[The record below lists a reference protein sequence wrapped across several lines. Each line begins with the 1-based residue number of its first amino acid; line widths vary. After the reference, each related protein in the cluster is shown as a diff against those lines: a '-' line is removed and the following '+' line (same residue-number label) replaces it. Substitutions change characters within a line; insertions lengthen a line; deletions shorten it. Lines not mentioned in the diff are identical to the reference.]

1 MKQSYIFLIAIL
13 AVAVG
18 IIYWSV
24 SNAGTASNFV
34 QARKTGKNVQVAGQL
49 NKDKDMIYNPTV
61 NTDLFTFYMIDREG
75 NEQLVNYLGSKPQD
89 FEKSE
94 ELVIHGKMEG
104 DVFVAHKILMKC
116 PSKYNDAGSEYREAA
131 AMNY

>member
-24 SNAGTASNFV
+24 SNAGTASNFA
-34 QARKTGKNVQVAGQL
+34 QARKSGKNVQVARQL

>member
-24 SNAGTASNFV
+24 SNAGTASNFA
-34 QARKTGKNVQVAGQL
+34 QARKSGKNVQVAGQL